1 MRICFVHEE
10 YPDETNFGGIATYQ
24 KIMAEYYASIGDEVT
39 VIARGS
45 KNINYYENNV
55 HIYRVASKNNSKN
68 FFSVINYR
76 KKISKLLKK
85 IQLNFDIIET
95 PDWGANTIFFEK
107 YRKVP
112 IVVRLHTPL
121 KIWLQY
127 NKNNFGITKNFILKW
142 ENIML
147 NRADLVT
154 SCSNL
159 LKEKV
164 LNECNLNKEI
174 DVIPNP
180 CNTIEFDK
188 NACINTNDLIFVGSL
203 EERKGVILLAKSL
216 NIVFSKYT
224 NSKIYFVGKDTKR
237 NSKNISTKEYILSIV
252 KRKFHKRLIFV
263 DQVENKKV
271 YDYLKLAKIA
281 IIPSIFDNY
290 PYVALESLSLGKYI
304 VISNNI
310 GLIGIVDKKSNYIFK
325 SGDFKDLSN
334 GILKLLS
341 SKDYINVKNI
351 KNVYAYCNKEK
362 VCLLMKKIYLRAQ
375 DNFKKKKL
383 FQKIL
388 KSKEITSIEKIEPGL
403 ANDVYK
409 VISNRKEIIIKKY
422 NHKYDFLLS
431 KMLYK
436 IYKRN
441 KIKVIEPINN
451 NIIKFDGNEYNIFKY
466 LDDNITK
473 KIDDAY
479 LIRLLKVNRKVSLK
493 ANLIDKCDIYYDYLK
508 NLSNCKINEERLI
521 IKIYSTLREKRLFYD
536 SYLNHG
542 DISYNNII
550 SHNGY
555 NYLIDFDET
564 IVTTELYDFAV
575 IVIKF
580 KTENYKLNI
589 ESIRKLINKLNLNY
603 SRDDYIDSIR
613 MYLCKILLE
622 KFYLY
627 EINKIDLYSK
637 KQKEDFYKKY
647 VNLIQNITKI

>member
-1 MRICFVHEE
+1 M
-10 YPDETNFGGIATYQ
+10 
-24 KIMAEYYASIGDEVT
+24 
-39 VIARGS
+39 
-45 KNINYYENNV
+45 
-55 HIYRVASKNNSKN
+55 
-68 FFSVINYR
+68 
-76 KKISKLLKK
+76 
-85 IQLNFDIIET
+85 
-95 PDWGANTIFFEK
+95 
-107 YRKVP
+107 
-112 IVVRLHTPL
+112 
-121 KIWLQY
+121 
-127 NKNNFGITKNFILKW
+127 
-142 ENIML
+142 
-147 NRADLVT
+147 
-154 SCSNL
+154 
-159 LKEKV
+159 
-164 LNECNLNKEI
+164 
-174 DVIPNP
+174 
-180 CNTIEFDK
+180 
-188 NACINTNDLIFVGSL
+188 
-203 EERKGVILLAKSL
+203 
-216 NIVFSKYT
+216 
-224 NSKIYFVGKDTKR
+224 
-237 NSKNISTKEYILSIV
+237 
-252 KRKFHKRLIFV
+252 
-263 DQVENKKV
+263 KKV
-271 YDYLKLAKIA
+271 
-281 IIPSIFDNY
+281 
-290 PYVALESLSLGKYI
+290 
-304 VISNNI
+304 
-310 GLIGIVDKKSNYIFK
+310 
-325 SGDFKDLSN
+325 
-334 GILKLLS
+334 
-341 SKDYINVKNI
+341 
-351 KNVYAYCNKEK
+351 
-362 VCLLMKKIYLRAQ
+362 YLRAQ

-536 SYLNHG
+536 
-542 DISYNNII
+542 
-550 SHNGY
+550 
-555 NYLIDFDET
+555 FDET
-564 IVTTELYDFAV
+564 LVTTELYDFAV

-580 KTENYKLNI
+580 KTENDKLNI